1 MIQYWTQ
8 LTPRVSLTP
17 HRPSSYPN
25 ESLLGYGDDFHG
37 AEEYLREF
45 LVPRQVPSMGEYD
58 DTQPFVIEEH
68 LKMSR
73 QANCR
78 IWVAAWF
85 GVGSREDGTLINTVF
100 PTVEQNDP
108 DHRIAIHYQT
118 NSLIRKMD
126 SNNIFQL
133 DSETGIEEPYYWTVD
148 GETNNPNDG
157 VANDMLH
164 FCNNFFKR
172 PNYYTIGIRP
182 VVFVYLTHTL
192 TQSRPG
198 IDENGNNFYWQD
210 YELLAAIVNRMR
222 TGALSACGVDPFII
236 GDHILGAYNA
246 TRDDPAL
253 GVLDAITG

>member
-1 MIQYWTQ
+1 
-8 LTPRVSLTP
+8 
-17 HRPSSYPN
+17 
-25 ESLLGYGDDFHG
+25 
-37 AEEYLREF
+37 
-45 LVPRQVPSMGEYD
+45 
-58 DTQPFVIEEH
+58 
-68 LKMSR
+68 
-73 QANCR
+73 
-78 IWVAAWF
+78 
-85 GVGSREDGTLINTVF
+85 
-100 PTVEQNDP
+100 
-108 DHRIAIHYQT
+108 
-118 NSLIRKMD
+118 MD